1 MNYIPFILFVVAVIF
16 VIYTQNQSNKDLK
29 SIGAIIGGIG
39 MIIVLA
45 MMIFDFGS
53 SGVKKGS
60 KYLDNRNNKK
70 ERCVEKSES
79 ASNSFTAKKI
89 YKACMSK

>member
-29 SIGAIIGGIG
+29 SIGAIIGGTG
-39 MIIVLA
+39 MIIILA

-53 SGVKKGS
+53 TGVKKGS

-70 ERCVEKSES
+70 ERCEENQSPHQIVLRQKKSTKP
-79 ASNSFTAKKI
+79 A
-89 YKACMSK
+89 